1 MSEPIIR
8 REVLE
13 RQLAT
18 AMNDMD
24 RDDAV
29 LHVAGLTGIDPVA
42 LEGVLASR
50 EARHN
55 AAEAA

>member
-18 AMNDMD
+18 AMTFMD

-29 LHVAGLTGIDPVA
+29 QHVAGLTGVDPVA
-42 LEGVLASR
+42 LEGVLASQESR
-50 EARHN
+50 QA